1 MTIAAGTLMWTP
13 APDQVVASRLHAFEQ
28 WLAKRDGVGFEDYE
42 ALWQWSVDDVG
53 RFWRAVWDY
62 FDILADGDPSPSLA
76 DSAMPGAKW
85 FPRVRLSY
93 AEHVFRQASDAR
105 PALICQRESAPA
117 TTVSW
122 DALARD
128 VGALAAWLRARGVGA
143 GDRIAAYLPSRPESV
158 VAFLACSSLGAVWT
172 SCSPDMGPAMVI
184 DRLRQVEPTIL
195 LATDAYFYAGREHDR
210 QETVAELLK
219 ALPSVTTV
227 VHVPSGSD
235 AQVPGWRD
243 SARWSDAVAVAAPLV
258 FERLPF
264 DHPLWIVYSSGTTGL
279 PKAMVHSHGG
289 IVLTHLKT
297 LALQHDVRP
306 GDRMMFLGSPGW
318 IVWNLL
324 VGGLLAGA
332 SVVLF
337 DGHPAL
343 PQRDAAWRVAAEQRV
358 TLLGCGAA
366 FLMQSMKEGL
376 WPGAELDFSALR
388 SINSTGSPLA
398 PQAYQWV
405 YDKVKRDLWLASV
418 SGGTDIASGF
428 VACAPSLPVRAGEI
442 QCRELGVA
450 AYAFDERGRP
460 VVDEVGEL
468 VITQPMPSMPVFF
481 WNDAGGVRYRESYF
495 ETYPGVWRHGD
506 WIRFLPHGSAVI
518 YGRSDTTINRH
529 GIRMGTGEIYRA
541 VEDLPEVRDSL
552 VVDLEYLGRPSFMP
566 LFVVLAQGAELDDG
580 LRARIVDRIRRQ
592 VSPRHVPDT
601 IVEAPEVPRTLTGKK
616 MELPVRKL
624 LLGAVPDQV
633 ASADA
638 MANPD
643 SLDFYVRYAKT
654 ATLTA

>member
-105 PALICQRESAPA
+105 PALICRRESAPA

-264 DHPLWIVYSSGTTGL
+264 DRADRQILRLGNT
-279 PKAMVHSHGG
+279 KAG
-289 IVLTHLKT
+289 HLAR
-297 LALQHDVRP
+297 LLEQ
-306 GDRMMFLGSPGW
+306 LGSERTF
-318 IVWNLL
+318 LHAL
-324 VGGLLAGA
+324 V
-332 SVVLF
+332 S
-337 DGHPAL
+337 
-343 PQRDAAWRVAAEQRV
+343 QRAANQRRRQRV
-358 TLLGCGAA
+358 GANTVALAFDRKRAREHDDRRHSCANHGFARRRQLGCVGSDVENNATFALDHMWEYRTTHQDGAHCLLNQNG
-366 FLMQSMKEGL
+366 FKLIERDVLQQIRRSMAHRGIQQNFYGTERAKDTFDQRL
-376 WPGAELDFSALR
+376 CIS
-388 SINSTGSPLA
+388 SPVCIGRHK
-398 PQAYQWV
+398 P
-405 YDKVKRDLWLASV
+405 
-418 SGGTDIASGF
+418 DID
-428 VACAPSLPVRAGEI
+428 R
-442 QCRELGVA
+442 
-450 AYAFDERGRP
+450 
-460 VVDEVGEL
+460 
-468 VITQPMPSMPVFF
+468 
-481 WNDAGGVRYRESYF
+481 
-495 ETYPGVWRHGD
+495 
-506 WIRFLPHGSAVI
+506 
-518 YGRSDTTINRH
+518 
-529 GIRMGTGEIYRA
+529 RMGTA
-541 VEDLPEVRDSL
+541 
-552 VVDLEYLGRPSFMP
+552 
-566 LFVVLAQGAELDDG
+566 
-580 LRARIVDRIRRQ
+580 
-592 VSPRHVPDT
+592 H
-601 IVEAPEVPRTLTGKK
+601 
-616 MELPVRKL
+616 
-624 LLGAVPDQV
+624 
-633 ASADA
+633 
-638 MANPD
+638 
-643 SLDFYVRYAKT
+643 
-654 ATLTA
+654 